1 MQPYWKY
8 KKQQDKRNE
17 AFEKASQD
25 QRVIDIQN
33 EIDKLEKQK
42 RKLLVELMGQYLKD

>member
-8 KKQQDKRNE
+8 QKQQEKRNE
-17 AFEKASQD
+17 AFKKARQD

-42 RKLLVELMGQYLKD
+42 YKLLVELVEQYLKD